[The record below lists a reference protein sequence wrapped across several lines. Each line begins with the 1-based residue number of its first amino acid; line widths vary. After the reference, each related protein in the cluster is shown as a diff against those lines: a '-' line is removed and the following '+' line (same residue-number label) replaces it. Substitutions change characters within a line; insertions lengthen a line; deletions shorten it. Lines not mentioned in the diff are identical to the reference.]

1 MGGVNAFRHCAASSQ
16 PIMMPP
22 DEMVAMLFWSLR
34 NLVTIPE
41 GTNVGTV
48 WISTWVAQ
56 VFCKRLT
63 PEASGPAGRVR
74 LGWVPE
80 TAALHLT
87 SAVVRVGMLCVMFLT
102 RVAGP
107 TGNAFL

>member
-1 MGGVNAFRHCAASSQ
+1 MTGSLRSRREEAEISGQWPNGVNASAIALFARQ
-16 PIMMPP
+16 PITMLR

-56 VFCKRLT
+56 AFCKRLT

-74 LGWVPE
+74 
-80 TAALHLT
+80 
-87 SAVVRVGMLCVMFLT
+87 
-102 RVAGP
+102 
-107 TGNAFL
+107 